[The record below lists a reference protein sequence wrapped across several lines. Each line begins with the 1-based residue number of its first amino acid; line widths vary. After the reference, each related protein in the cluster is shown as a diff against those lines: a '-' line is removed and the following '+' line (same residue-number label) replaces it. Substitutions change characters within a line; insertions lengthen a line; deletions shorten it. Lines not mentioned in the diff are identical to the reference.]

1 MHTTEKYLVVSMMRL
16 VKDKVGQIRI
26 LLKECTAREHDNAK
40 GEGRNATQKLRSKH
54 YAFQR

>member
-1 MHTTEKYLVVSMMRL
+1 MMRL